1 MVEANPGFFTNLGRV
16 RSRGVEFDIAGEVF
30 ENLSLGATNAYT
42 DTQINSNANPSLP
55 KGTRLRNVPRHAASV
70 QAAYRIA
77 AGVLKGLRLF
87 GGAVYQDDKQ
97 TNLNAATVRTKIP
110 DYLRFDMGA
119 SYDVTANVQARLFVQ
134 NLTNKE
140 YDTAASNENAVF
152 PGQPFNATLGVR
164 VRF

>member
-1 MVEANPGFFTNLGRV
+1 M
-16 RSRGVEFDIAGEVF
+16 F
-30 ENLSLGATNAYT
+30 ENVSLGATYAYA
-42 DTQINSNANPSLP
+42 DAQINSNANPSLP

-70 QAAYRIA
+70 QAAYRFT
-77 AGVLKGLRLF
+77 AGALKGLRLF

-110 DYLRFDMGA
+110 DYLRFDLGA
-119 SYDVTANVQARLFVQ
+119 SYDVTENVQAGLFVQ
-134 NLTNKE
+134 NLTDKE
-140 YDTAASNENAVF
+140 YYTAASNENVVF